1 MPNQLVIFDFD
12 GTLAD
17 TLRDIATAL
26 NQTLREAGLPAA
38 QEAQVRTWIGAGVG
52 PLIEH
57 AVPEDRR
64 APQQLAAFTARF
76 RDHYERCCL
85 DTTTLYPGIPACV
98 ARLSGHTLAV
108 LSNKPARFLDR
119 MVSGLGL
126 AGHFAVVVGGDT
138 APLRKPDPAALEF
151 VIRATGV
158 RPAGLWM
165 VGDSAIDVT
174 TGRAAG
180 ARTIGCAWGFRSRE
194 ELREA
199 GVEFLVEHPSE
210 IPPLIGHA

>member
-1 MPNQLVIFDFD
+1 MPSQLVVFDFD

-17 TLRDIATAL
+17 TVRDIATAL
-26 NQTLREAGLPAA
+26 NQALGDAGLAA
-38 QEAQVRTWIGAGVG
+38 ASETQVRAWIGEGVG

-64 APQQLAAFTARF
+64 STQQLAALSARF
-76 RDHYERCCL
+76 RERYERCCL
-85 DTTTLYPGIPACV
+85 DTTALYPGIPECL

-108 LSNKPARFLDR
+108 LSYNPQRFLAR
-119 MVSGLGL
+119 RVSGLGL
-126 AGHFAVVVGGDT
+126 AGRFAAVVGGD
-138 APLRKPDPAALEF
+138 ALPRRKPDPSAVEL
-151 VIRATGV
+151 VIRAAGV
-158 RPAGLWM
+158 RPAGLWL
-165 VGDSAIDVT
+165 VGDSAIDVA

-199 GVEFLVEHPSE
+199 EVEFLVEDPSE
-210 IPPLIGHA
+210 IPPLIGTG